1 MDGAPHGG
9 PGAGRSGRS
18 EGSGRTHLHRG
29 RHRRRPALQGAR
41 HAGGSAHGRWQ
52 QAAGPRHRAQA
63 VAHARWTPAQCTG
76 TRAGHRRGAARGRP
90 HRSPDPRAEGT
101 RRGGHRSP
109 GMTRIFFNEVV
120 TRDGFQIEPRFV
132 PTDAKVALV
141 DALSPCGYAKIEV
154 TSFTSAKAIPM
165 LRDADEVMGRIQRVP
180 GVEYTVLVPNVRG
193 AERALESRA
202 DELNLV
208 MSTSET
214 HNLANLRMPRE
225 KSFAGLRDVIAL
237 ARGRAPVN
245 VSLSTSFGCPME
257 GDVPQD
263 EVLRWADRFAQLGV
277 RGLTICDTTGMAHPA
292 QVSRMVEALQQRFGE
307 LQLTLHFHNTRGMG
321 LANVL
326 AAVQGGIV
334 RFDGSLGGLGGCPY
348 APGASGNISSE
359 DAIHM
364 LDAMG
369 FDTGIDLPPLLQL
382 ARQLPQLLGHDVPGQ
397 VAKAGRIVDLHPA
410 PASVAQLRQANA

>member
-1 MDGAPHGG
+1 MN
-9 PGAGRSGRS
+9 
-18 EGSGRTHLHRG
+18 
-29 RHRRRPALQGAR
+29 
-41 HAGGSAHGRWQ
+41 
-52 QAAGPRHRAQA
+52 
-63 VAHARWTPAQCTG
+63 
-76 TRAGHRRGAARGRP
+76 
-90 HRSPDPRAEGT
+90 
-101 RRGGHRSP
+101 
-109 GMTRIFFNEVV
+109 RIFFNEVV
-120 TRDGFQIEPRFV
+120 TRDGFQNEPEFV
-132 PTDAKVALV
+132 TTDAKVALI
-141 DALSPCGYAKIEV
+141 DELSDCGYAKIEV

-165 LRDADEVMGRIQRVP
+165 LRDAEEVMGRIRRVP

-225 KSFAGLRDVIAL
+225 KSFAGLKEVIAL
-237 ARGRAPVN
+237 AEGKVPVN
-245 VSLSTSFGCPME
+245 VSLSTCFGCPME
-257 GDVPQD
+257 GDVPQE

-292 QVSRMVEALQQRFGE
+292 QVTRMAEALRERFGG

-326 AAVQGGIV
+326 AAVQAGID

-364 LDAMG
+364 LQAIG
-369 FDTGIDLPPLLQL
+369 YDTGIDMARLLAV
-382 ARQLPQLLGHDVPGQ
+382 ARRLPQIVGHDVPGQ
-397 VAKAGRIVDLHPA
+397 VAKAGRITDLHPA
-410 PASVAQLRQANA
+410 PASVAELRKAFA